1 MGTSSVSNKDRI
13 NSKDIFKNL
22 KNKYILHK
30 IFDNLSKIKS
40 LKIIKYNK
48 KKQKEIKI
56 NINDY
61 KDYSLTELEIIPDS
75 KDYGQFI
82 NINKGEK
89 KYFHIYFDNNKEET
103 KRFYFNQ
110 NEKIKK
116 IKIIIDYQVKSFYK
130 LFYYIR
136 CIKSINFKKFKR
148 NNIENMTKMFYG
160 CSSLKEI
167 KILIQTV

>member
-1 MGTSSVSNKDRI
+1 MGTSSVSNKDRL

-22 KNKYILHK
+22 KSKYIFNK

-48 KKQKEIKI
+48 KMQKEIKI

-82 NINKGEK
+82 NINKGEE

-116 IKIIIDYQVKSFYK
+116 IKIIIDYQVKSFQN
-130 LFYYIR
+130 LFNSFKS
-136 CIKSINFKKFKR
+136 IKSINFKKFYR
-148 NNIENMTKMFYG
+148 TNINNMNSMFSC
-160 CSSLKEI
+160 CSSRRNESF
-167 KILIQTV
+167 